1 MQSIAHHALSSL
13 SIDTRGSLMEVVKC
27 QIFFVI
33 SAQLWLSKLSFCF
46 QWLHAC
52 LSLLDS
58 LSYVNFVLQRNVE
71 NCFNLQIPGK
81 QNIKNFQIYIK
92 WTSLTSSQCVVC
104 GIHINPDLTTHSDFN
119 KWAKLT
125 LSSVRYI
132 HMLYRKS
139 WTFIK
144 K

>member
-1 MQSIAHHALSSL
+1 MQSIAHHALSSV

-27 QIFFVI
+27 QIIFVI

-81 QNIKNFQIYIK
+81 QVMKNFQIYTK
-92 WTSLTSSQCVVC
+92 WMFDIFTEC
-104 GIHINPDLTTHSDFN
+104 GLWYPYINPDLTTHSDFN

-132 HMLYRKS
+132 HML
-139 WTFIK
+139 
-144 K
+144 